1 MQRVNALLKVV
12 GFFQAFWP
20 SPPMGKFTGQVG
32 INIVRKVKE
41 CYKQKMALEVTSL
54 SKYLM

>member
-12 GFFQAFWP
+12 GFFQAFW

-32 INIVRKVKE
+32 INTVRKVKE
-41 CYKQKMALEVTSL
+41 CYKHKMALEVTSL
-54 SKYLM
+54 SKYLT